1 MRPNSKRRPLE
12 SSIEE
17 YFAKRCRKLGVFVL
31 KNTGMGGIPDRLIF
45 KDGIFVFVELKRPGE
60 KPSDLQRAVM
70 KKLRR
75 RGALTKVVDNKAAAD
90 RLLEIFDPRS
100 KRARIRLLRFYAH
113 IMRRLERG
121 ISKLYGEI
129 QGDNLDVDAPDGRQ
143 ADR

>member
-1 MRPNSKRRPLE
+1 MRPNSRRRPLE

-75 RGALTKVVDNKAAAD
+75 RGALTKVVDNKRDAD
-90 RLLEIFDPRS
+90 KLLEIFDPQAKRS
-100 KRARIRLLRFYAH
+100 KIRLLRFYLH
-113 IMRRLERG
+113 IMRKLERG

-129 QGDNLDVDAPDGRQ
+129 QGDNLDVDAARSDQ